1 MLHKI
6 QIFFLGKLNKKI
18 APHLPGSPGPYLLA
32 LNTGELYPM
41 VMDTPQPEG
50 TLSLW
55 GGVDELSQSTLQIIS
70 DFHLP
75 YNTAHLRQTYTTL
88 SLHRLKNTYCDS
100 CIDKIL
106 AAVADIDGD
115 NLVPFLLFTAADTAF
130 YPINPAAAL
139 PLPGI
144 EVLPDSAP
152 GQLKLNYYRNP
163 PQRPSLVICF
173 FSENQL

>member
-6 QIFFLGKLNKKI
+6 QNFFLGKLNKKI

-32 LNTGELYPM
+32 LNTGELYPL

-50 TLSLW
+50 TFSHW
-55 GGVDELSQSTLQIIS
+55 GGVDELSQSTLWIIS
-70 DFHLP
+70 DAYLP
-75 YNTAHLRQTYTTL
+75 YNTAYLRQKHTTL

-130 YPINPAAAL
+130 YPINPAAAP

-152 GQLKLNYYRNP
+152 GQLKLNYYR
-163 PQRPSLVICF
+163 
-173 FSENQL
+173 